1 MKRTFVT
8 LLALSLFAGLA
19 AAQDDTI
26 RLGVNLELSGRFAVL
41 GSTSLEGVEAAH
53 LQNPTINGIPVELS
67 VCDNASTVEGSV
79 ACANRFIDEGVLAV
93 LGPISTTHA
102 IPAADTLQ
110 DAGIIMISNGSTN
123 PATTQVGDHIFRMTY
138 TDDYQGRLAAR
149 YLHEDQGFERVA
161 IFRQQDDDYSFGLAN
176 FFDEEFRALGGETI
190 ILDYVSFTVDF
201 SAQISDIQG
210 FNPDGF
216 YFSGF
221 CAEGASLIPQLRGQ
235 GYGQLVIGAD
245 AADDSQC
252 PEAGGEAFD
261 GFMFTGFGT
270 AAVLEG
276 DAAVRAAEFEEFF
289 TANMPDATDFNG
301 WTLSGADSFN
311 ALQAAIENAGST
323 DMEEVREALQ
333 ALDAFPG
340 VSGDITFLDTDG
352 TPADRMVAFF
362 ELHVPGEDGEAW
374 STSELFGIST
384 TGAE

>member
-190 ILDYVSFTVDF
+190 MLDYVSFTVDF
-201 SAQISDIQG
+201 SSQINDVRG
-210 FNPDGF
+210 FDPDGF

-235 GYGQLVIGAD
+235 GFDQLVIGAD

-252 PEAGGEAFD
+252 PEAGGDAFD

-276 DAAVRAAEFEEFF
+276 AAAERAAEFEAFF
-289 TANMPDATDFNG
+289 REAMPEATDFNG

-311 ALQAAIENAGST
+311 AIKAAIEAAGST
-323 DMEEVREALQ
+323 ESDAVLAELA
-333 ALDAFPG
+333 ALDGYPG
-340 VSGDITFLDTDG
+340 VSGDITFLGTDG
-352 TPADRMVAFF
+352 TPADRMIAFF
-362 ELHVPGEDGEAW
+362 QLSVPGEDGADW
-374 STSELFGIST
+374 SKAELFGIST
-384 TGAE
+384 LGGE

>member
-1 MKRTFVT
+1 MRRFAAV
-8 LLALSLFAGLA
+8 LLVFALFAGMA
-19 AAQDDTI
+19 SAQDSI

-53 LQNPTINGIPVELS
+53 LQNPEINGIPVELS

-93 LGPISTTHA
+93 IGPISTTHA
-102 IPAADTLQ
+102 IPAAEALQ
-110 DAGIIMISNGSTN
+110 DAGVIMISNGSTN
-123 PATTQVGDHIFRMTY
+123 PDTTQVGDHIFRMTY

-149 YLHEDQGFERVA
+149 YLAEDRDFGRVA

-201 SAQISDIQG
+201 SAQVNDLQG
-210 FNPDGF
+210 FNPDAF

-221 CAEGASLIPQLRGQ
+221 CAEGTSLIPLLRNQ
-235 GYGQLVIGAD
+235 GYDQLVIGAD

-270 AAVLEG
+270 AEVLEG
-276 DAAVRAAEFEEFF
+276 AAAERATEFGEFF
-289 TANMPDATDFNG
+289 RANMPEATDFNG

-311 ALQAAIENAGST
+311 AIQAAIENADST
-323 DMEEVREALQ
+323 DSDEVLAALQ
-333 ALDAFPG
+333 ALDMYPG
-340 VSGDITFLDTDG
+340 VSGDITYAGTDG
-352 TPADRMVAFF
+352 TPADRMIAFF
-362 ELHVPGEDGEAW
+362 ELAVPGEDGAAYDVN
-374 STSELFGIST
+374 ELFGIST
-384 TGAE
+384 AGAE

>member
-53 LQNPTINGIPVELS
+53 LQNPTINGLPVELS

-93 LGPISTTHA
+93 IGPISTTHA
-102 IPAADTLQ
+102 IPAAEALQ
-110 DAGIIMISNGSTN
+110 DAGVIMISNGSTN

-149 YLHEDQGFERVA
+149 YLAEDRGFENVA

-176 FFDEEFRALGGETI
+176 FFDEEFRALGGNTI

-201 SAQISDIQG
+201 SSQVNDLQG
-210 FNPDGF
+210 FDVDAF

-221 CAEGASLIPQLRGQ
+221 CAEGASLIPLLRNQ
-235 GYGQLVIGAD
+235 GYDQLVIGAD

-252 PEAGGEAFD
+252 PEAGGVAFD

-270 AAVLEG
+270 AEVLEG
-276 DAAVRAAEFEEFF
+276 EAAERATEFGEFF
-289 TANMPDATDFNG
+289 RENMPQATDFNG

-311 ALQAAIENAGST
+311 AIQAAIETADST
-323 DMEEVREALQ
+323 DSDEVLAALQ
-333 ALDAFPG
+333 ALDMFPG
-340 VSGDITFLDTDG
+340 VSGDITYLGTDG
-352 TPADRMVAFF
+352 TPADRMIAFF
-362 ELHVPGEDGEAW
+362 ELAVPGADGAGW
-374 STSELFGIST
+374 DVNELFGIST
-384 TGAE
+384 VGAE

>member
-1 MKRTFVT
+1 MRRSIVA
-8 LLALSLFAGLA
+8 LLVLALFAGLA
-19 AAQDDTI
+19 TAQDTI

-41 GSTSLEGVEAAH
+41 GSTSLEGLEAAH
-53 LQNPTINGIPVELS
+53 QQNPTIAGQPVELS

-102 IPAADTLQ
+102 LPAAEALQ
-110 DAGIIMISNGSTN
+110 AAGVIMISNGSTN

-149 YLHEDQGFERVA
+149 YLAEDRGLERVA

-201 SAQISDIQG
+201 SSQINDLQG
-210 FNPDGF
+210 FDPDGF

-221 CAEGASLIPQLRGQ
+221 CSEGASLIPQLRTQ
-235 GYGQLVIGAD
+235 GYDQLVIGAD

-252 PEAGGEAFD
+252 PEAGGPAFD

-270 AAVLEG
+270 AEVLEG
-276 DAAVRAAEFEEFF
+276 EAAERAGEFEEFF
-289 TANMPDATDFNG
+289 REAMPQATDFNG
-301 WTLSGADSFN
+301 WTLSGADSYN
-311 ALQAAIENAGST
+311 AMMAAIEDAGST
-323 DMEEVREALQ
+323 DGDAVLEALQ
-333 ALDAFPG
+333 ALDMYPG
-340 VSGDITFLDTDG
+340 VSGDITFAGTDG
-352 TPADRMVAFF
+352 TPADRMIAFF
-362 ELHVPGEDGEAW
+362 ELHVPGSDGTGWEVE
-374 STSELFGIST
+374 ELFGIST
-384 TGAE
+384 LGGE

>member
-1 MKRTFVT
+1 MRRFAAVLLVFA
-8 LLALSLFAGLA
+8 LLAGMA
-19 AAQDDTI
+19 AAQDSI

-53 LQNPTINGIPVELS
+53 LQNPTFNGIPVELS

-102 IPAADTLQ
+102 IPAAEALQ
-110 DAGIIMISNGSTN
+110 DAGVIMISNGSTN
-123 PATTQVGDHIFRMTY
+123 PDTTQVGDHIFRMTY

-149 YLHEDQGFERVA
+149 YLAEDRGFERVA

-201 SAQISDIQG
+201 SSQVNDLQG

-221 CAEGASLIPQLRGQ
+221 CAEGTTLIPLLRNQ
-235 GYGQLVIGAD
+235 GYDQLVIGAD

-276 DAAVRAAEFEEFF
+276 AAAERAAEFEEFF
-289 TANMPDATDFNG
+289 VEAMPDAHDFNG
-301 WTLSGADSFN
+301 WTLSGADSYN
-311 ALQAAIENAGST
+311 AIMAAVDNAGSA
-323 DMEEVREALQ
+323 DSDEVLAALQ
-333 ALDAFPG
+333 ALDMYPG
-340 VSGDITFLDTDG
+340 VSGDITYLGTDG
-352 TPADRMVAFF
+352 TPADRMIAFF
-362 ELHVPGEDGEAW
+362 ELAVPGADGA
-374 STSELFGIST
+374 TYDVIELFGIST
-384 TGAE
+384 AGGE

>member
-1 MKRTFVT
+1 MRRFAAV
-8 LLALSLFAGLA
+8 LLVFALFAGMA
-19 AAQDDTI
+19 SAQDSI

-102 IPAADTLQ
+102 IPAAEALQ
-110 DAGIIMISNGSTN
+110 DAGVIMISNGSTN
-123 PATTQVGDHIFRMTY
+123 PDTTQVGDHIFRMTY

-149 YLHEDQGFERVA
+149 YLAEDRGFERVA

-201 SAQISDIQG
+201 SAQVNDLQG

-221 CAEGASLIPQLRGQ
+221 CAEGTSLIPLLRNQ
-235 GYGQLVIGAD
+235 GYDQLVIGAD

-276 DAAVRAAEFEEFF
+276 EAAERASEFEEFF
-289 TANMPDATDFNG
+289 RANMPEATDFNG

-311 ALQAAIENAGST
+311 AIQAAIEIADST
-323 DMEEVREALQ
+323 ESDEVLAALQ
-333 ALDAFPG
+333 ALDMYPG
-340 VSGDITFLDTDG
+340 VSGDITYAGTDG
-352 TPADRMVAFF
+352 TPADRMIAFF
-362 ELHVPGEDGEAW
+362 ELAVPGADGA
-374 STSELFGIST
+374 TYDVNELFGIST
-384 TGAE
+384 AGAE